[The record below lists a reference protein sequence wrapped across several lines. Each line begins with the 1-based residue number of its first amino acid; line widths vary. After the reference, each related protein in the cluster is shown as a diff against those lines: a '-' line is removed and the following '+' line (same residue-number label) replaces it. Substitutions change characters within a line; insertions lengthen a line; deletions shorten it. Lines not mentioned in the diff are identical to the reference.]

1 MPDMTGMALAKKIIE
16 KRADVPVILC
26 TGYSEVVSEEEIQKA
41 GIRELVM
48 KPVSKQ
54 EMREILR
61 RALKRGEEKGRP
73 PKA

>member
-1 MPDMTGMALAKKIIE
+1 MPGMTGLALAKKIIE

-48 KPVSKQ
+48 KPVSRQ
-54 EMREILR
+54 EMRKILR
-61 RALKRGEEKGRP
+61 RALKRGEDKEAP
-73 PKA
+73 A